1 MGAKRG
7 SSLWGSGNIPRDSHG
22 WKRLFLLSAELHLT
36 HLRPAKENS
45 LRMSCRREK
54 IILTNSLPCLVPP
67 SHCELC
73 YPKWEVQG
81 TGTQESRECTD
92 AWVGSSLE
100 LQVHSAQSAIA
111 LISSQLDCS
120 QMVVH
125 LSTVSEV
132 QPIRSEKQK
141 RGLQMAKGLER
152 KQQSWYWN
160 AQWY

>member
-1 MGAKRG
+1 
-7 SSLWGSGNIPRDSHG
+7 
-22 WKRLFLLSAELHLT
+22 
-36 HLRPAKENS
+36 
-45 LRMSCRREK
+45 MSCTREK
-54 IILTNSLPCLVPP
+54 IILTDCLPCLVPP

-81 TGTQESRECTD
+81 TGTQESRECTS

-125 LSTVSEV
+125 LPTVPEV
-132 QPIRSEKQK
+132 QPIRSEKQT
-141 RGLQMAKGLER
+141 RGLQMARELER
-152 KQQSWYWN
+152 KEQSWYWN
-160 AQWY
+160 AQ

>member
-1 MGAKRG
+1 MSAKHG

-22 WKRLFLLSAELHLT
+22 WKALSLLSEELHIT
-36 HLRPAKENS
+36 HLRPAKENF
-45 LRMSCRREK
+45 LRMSCIREK
-54 IILTNSLPCLVPP
+54 ITLTDCLPCLVPL

-100 LQVHSAQSAIA
+100 LWVHSAQSAIA
-111 LISSQLDCS
+111 QISSQLNCL

-125 LSTVSEV
+125 LPTVSEV

-141 RGLQMAKGLER
+141 LGLQMAKGLER
-152 KQQSWYWN
+152 KQQSWHWN
-160 AQWY
+160 TQ